1 MAIPMRGGF
10 SGFVPLNNM
19 PVAERNMMTG
29 DMRAVAGRPVAKPQ
43 PEMDGG
49 LSDMGGKP
57 SPTAAGGSKDVTRR
71 RRSKYAAALG
81 GELMKEGSST
91 APTVGSG
98 WSPIIQGLSRA
109 AMGGMG
115 GYIAGRDERARQAN
129 EAAATE
135 AYNKFIRSGE
145 GSIGE
150 LMGDPDLNAGQQA
163 YLASLT
169 KDQKPF
175 AVGKNVYDPST
186 GKFITP
192 QGPGGAALPDVDDW
206 AKINRQYEGA
216 PGVSRLREVQ
226 PILASMQQSIND
238 NTAMADLDFVYGMA
252 KILDPNSAVKEGE
265 MGLVMSSQALPEA
278 FVAQIN
284 KMIEGKGG
292 LSVETRTKLYQVARR
307 RAEQFAAQAQQEQ
320 EYFSKLGSGYGVTPE
335 MLRAPDVLPEYTPQ
349 QFAPEVT
356 TNEAEPTPEEVD
368 AELRRRGVIK

>member
-43 PEMDGG
+43 PEMEGG
-49 LSDMGGKP
+49 LSDMGVK
-57 SPTAAGGSKDVTRR
+57 PTAAGGSKDVTRR

-81 GELMKEGSST
+81 GELMKEGAST

-98 WSPIIQGLSRA
+98 WSPIVQGLSRA

-115 GYIAGRDERARQAN
+115 GYIAGRDERAQQAN

-175 AVGKNVYDPST
+175 AVGKNVYDPAS

-192 QGPGGAALPDVDDW
+192 QGPGGAGLPDVDDW
-206 AKINRQYEGA
+206 AKIAKMYEGS
-216 PGVSRLREVQ
+216 PGVERLRKVQ
-226 PILASMQQSIND
+226 PTLAAMQSSIND
-238 NTAMADLDFVYGMA
+238 DTAMSDLQFVYGLA
-252 KILDPNSAVKEGE
+252 SILDPQSAVKEGE
-265 MGLVMSSQALPEA
+265 MGLVISSQSIPSALLG
-278 FVAQIN
+278 QLN

-292 LSVETRTKLYQVARR
+292 MRPGVRQQLYQVARKR
-307 RAEQFAAQAQQEQ
+307 AQAYYDQAQSELQYFQQQ
-320 EYFSKLGSGYGVTPE
+320 GQPYGITGGMFRP
-335 MLRAPDVLPEYTPQ
+335 LDPLPG
-349 QFAPEVT
+349 EVT
-356 TNEAEPTPEEVD
+356 VQPEAEVDGGWTPEEIE
-368 AELRRRGVIK
+368 AERKRRGL